1 MNPYFTNIPE
11 LALLKPAKNEAD
23 VLNLTSY
30 GITINGPI
38 INQYSEKFSQ
48 DYRSKFQYI
57 DEEGGQLNFSVA
69 CGNVNGKLIC
79 PSILGDLTSITVD
92 QSNLQSLDDG
102 QGAYYSNY
110 TSYLKRVF
118 EKLGLNSVLSSNGG
132 YNFGMK
138 YYRSESFDLIFKEV
152 FTDTE
157 ADTYTTYWG
166 WRTINGLG
174 VADYFGESSLLH
186 TQPPAIAGEAFTRWD
201 GSLFLL

>member
-23 VLNLTSY
+23 VLNLTTY
-30 GITINGPI
+30 GITINGPT
-38 INQYSEKFSQ
+38 INYYSEKFSQ

-57 DEEGGQLNFSVA
+57 DEDGGRLNFSVA

-79 PSILGDLTSITVD
+79 PSILGDLASITVD
-92 QSNLQSLDDG
+92 QSNLQGLDDG

-118 EKLGLNSVLSSNGG
+118 EKLGLNSVLSSNGLG
-132 YNFGMK
+132 FLME
-138 YYRSESFDLIFKEV
+138 YYRSESFDLTFKEV
-152 FTDTE
+152 FTDAE
-157 ADTYTTYWG
+157 VDTYTTYWG

-174 VADYFGESSLLH
+174 VADYYGGSSLLH
-186 TQPPAIAGEAFTRWD
+186 TQPPVKHGDGFFMWD
-201 GSLFLL
+201 GSLVQF